1 QGIWVT
7 RFGKRLL
14 HWLGRRRDEGSL
26 TFVVFDGMI
35 DAIAFEDNTRND
47 DVVVRQVLSEL
58 GRMGG
63 EYVFN
68 AYGILHPSR
77 AGQRTGTGSYAPAWS
92 TRPRAIQ
99 QVMENDDGIVR
110 EVIKRSHGASGAKIT
125 LRYNAGFM
133 EPAFEGV
140 VGGESTLDVVTDLA
154 TKKAELN

>member
-1 QGIWVT
+1 
-7 RFGKRLL
+7 
-14 HWLGRRRDEGSL
+14 
-26 TFVVFDGMI
+26 
-35 DAIAFEDNTRND
+35 
-47 DVVVRQVLSEL
+47 VVVRQVLSEL
-58 GRMGG
+58 ERMAV
-63 EYVFN
+63 EYDFT

-110 EVIKRSHGASGAKIT
+110 EVIRRSDGASGAKIT

-154 TKKAELN
+154 TKKAELNDPICRHAGGSVTGIKLTTRHLLIEEFRARTGRARTGVK